1 MTADIDHPGRVQSTA
16 VTMAFPVLA
25 IAIGAW
31 LAAASAAPSAAA
43 HGPVI
48 IAYRT
53 GALLDT
59 LYAELRG
66 GVGRK

>member
-1 MTADIDHPGRVQSTA
+1 
-16 VTMAFPVLA
+16 MAGMGFPVLG
-25 IAIGAW
+25 IGIMAG
-31 LAAASAAPSAAA
+31 LAAGSAAPWAAA

-59 LYAELRG
+59 LLAELRG